1 MPSLAS
7 GTDCVTITIGFAE
20 TYTDN
25 TEKAGMWFVFERA
38 RYELYQT
45 FRYDSNL
52 VLVLYTHYTQVLRL
66 LRLDSYVHTPCV
78 PKVPPLTFQEI
89 KINN

>member
-7 GTDCVTITIGFAE
+7 GTDCVTITIGLAG

-25 TEKAGMWFVFERA
+25 TEKAGRWFVVERS
-38 RYELYQT
+38 RYELYQR

-52 VLVLYTHYTQVLRL
+52 VLVYAL
-66 LRLDSYVHTPCV
+66 HTSV
-78 PKVPPLTFQEI
+78 AI
-89 KINN
+89 A